1 MNPLLQSLLGPLV
14 DLVGKFIPDPQAK
27 AAAQLEVMRMAQ
39 AGELAQL
46 DAATRLALAQVDTNK
61 ADAQGAGPMQ
71 RNWRP
76 FIGWVCGSALAWD
89 TIGRP
94 LLVLAWVMAGHQ
106 APALPTLSTDQ
117 LYTTLFG
124 LLGLGGYRTYEKTK
138 GAA

>member
-1 MNPLLQSLLGPLV
+1 MNPLLQALIGPLV

-39 AGELAQL
+39 AGELANL
-46 DAATRLALAQVDTNK
+46 DAATKLAMAQVDVNK
-61 ADAQGAGPMQ
+61 ADAQGAGAMQ

-76 FIGWVCGSALAWD
+76 FIGWVCGVALAWD

-94 LLVLAWVMAGHQ
+94 MLTLAWVMAGHA
-106 APALPTLSTDQ
+106 APTLPTLSTEQ

-124 LLGLGGYRTYEKTK
+124 LLGLGAYRSAEKIK